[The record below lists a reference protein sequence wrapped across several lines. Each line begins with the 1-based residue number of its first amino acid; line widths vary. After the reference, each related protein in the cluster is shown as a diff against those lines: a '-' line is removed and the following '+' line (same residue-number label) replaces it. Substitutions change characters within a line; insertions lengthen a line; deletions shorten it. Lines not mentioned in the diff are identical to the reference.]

1 MNDMD
6 DIQYRTFRALEWDRL
21 KSFVAAEA
29 SSQGGKELCFN
40 LALESTQASIEQ
52 LLDETKEAV
61 HLLEARVGISAAGLP
76 DLRSVL
82 ERLMLGASLSGLE
95 LLAISLSLTI
105 GKKFRSSLSSLAPES
120 FPRLTAYLS
129 GLPQAEKLVV
139 EIGIAI
145 DDGGNVKDDA
155 STLLRSLRRDVKRID
170 SSIKETLM
178 RIIHSS
184 TQSKALTEPLYTQR
198 NGRYVLPVNSSMRS
212 SISGIV
218 HDSSASGLTVYV
230 EPMAVLELSN
240 KLRLKE
246 TEIEREVVRILED
259 LSRVASTYFS
269 EVKSNYTTSVQLDTI
284 MARASIAIKYKGE
297 RPDISK
303 NESFNLLSA
312 RHPLLV
318 LQDSTK
324 TVVPNDIRLG
334 GSEGNTLVITGP
346 NTGGKTVLLKTLG
359 IFSLMLR
366 AGLLLPVSAG
376 STASIFTSVCAD
388 IGDEQSLEQSLSTFS
403 SHMKNIVEI
412 VDQCGPG
419 WLILL
424 DEVGAGTDPREG
436 AALARSV
443 LEYLNQSGAVTISS
457 THYGELKT
465 LAYTE
470 AGFVNGSL
478 DFDEQTLSPTYRLRL
493 GVPGSS
499 KATTIA
505 KRLGLNATV
514 INRACEL
521 IEVHEQ
527 DLQRVI
533 DQLEI
538 KLREATVRE
547 EEAQLA
553 QQQAEE
559 LKRIAEEQ
567 MRKAEVESVS
577 LKQKHV
583 SDIESDYKLGKE
595 YIKHL
600 IADLQKQPSISK
612 AQKAQQDLEKV
623 RDELGWKAAPQQS
636 KGPIIAIG
644 QTVKVLSLNQRG
656 IVADVPVEALKNSE
670 IPVMV
675 RCGNLKI
682 KVPVSDLEIIGYE
695 RPQKI
700 QQNKQHTQNKEKQ
713 GAVPIRSRTKG
724 NTVDV
729 FVRTVANTLDLR
741 GKRVDEALIDLDR
754 FLDENLL
761 NGISPLMIIHG
772 HGTGAVK
779 SAVRDYLNN
788 SAHKGSYRPGDGHEG
803 GDGVTM
809 VTL

>member
-1 MNDMD
+1 MNDIH
-6 DIQYRTFRALEWDRL
+6 DIQYRTLRALEWERL

-29 SSQGGKELCFN
+29 SSQGGKEQCHSLP
-40 LALESTQASIEQ
+40 LVSAQSEIEQ

-61 HLLEARVGISAAGLP
+61 YLFEARSGISATGLP
-76 DLRSVL
+76 DLRDTL
-82 ERLMLGASLSGLE
+82 ERLEVGAALSGDE
-95 LLAISLSLTI
+95 LLAIRSTLTV
-105 GKKFRSSLSSLAPES
+105 GKKFRASLSLLAVES
-120 FPRLTAYLS
+120 FPRLTAYVS
-129 GLPQAEKLVV
+129 GLPQAEKLVQ
-139 EIGIAI
+139 EIETAI
-145 DDGGNVKDDA
+145 DDGGNVRDEA
-155 STLLRSLRRDVKRID
+155 SSLLRSLRRDVQKID
-170 SSIKETLM
+170 ATIKETLL

-184 TQSKALTEPLYTQR
+184 TQSKALTEPLYTHR

-212 SISGIV
+212 VINGIV

-230 EPMAVLELSN
+230 EPIAVLELSN

-246 TEIEREVVRILED
+246 TEIEREIARILDE
-259 LSRVASTYFS
+259 LSRSASSHFS
-269 EVKSNYTTSVQLDTI
+269 EVDNNYSTSVQLDTI
-284 MARASIAIKYKGE
+284 MARARVALKYKGQ
-297 RPDISK
+297 RPELSK
-303 NESFNLLSA
+303 NESFNLLGA

-324 TVVPNDIRLG
+324 SVVPNDIRLG
-334 GSEGNTLVITGP
+334 GNDGNTLVITGP

-376 STASIFTSVCAD
+376 STAAIFTNVCAD

-436 AALARSV
+436 AALARAV
-443 LEYLNQSGAVTISS
+443 LEYLNNSGAVTIST
-457 THYGELKT
+457 THYGVLKT

-470 AGFVNGSL
+470 RGFVNGSL

-493 GVPGSS
+493 GIPGSS

-505 KRLGLNATV
+505 KRLGLNASV
-514 INRACEL
+514 IERACEL
-521 IEVHEQ
+521 VEVHDQ
-527 DLQRVI
+527 DLQRTI
-533 DQLEI
+533 DQLEV
-538 KLREATVRE
+538 KLRQASVRE
-547 EEAQLA
+547 EEAQRA

-559 LKRIAEEQ
+559 LRRIAEEQ

-577 LKQKHV
+577 LRQKHV
-583 SDIESDYKLGKE
+583 SDIESDYKLGRD

-623 RDELGWKAAPQQS
+623 RDELGWKAAPQADH
-636 KGPIIAIG
+636 GPAIAVG

-656 IVADVPVEALKNSE
+656 IVADVPSEALKNSE
-670 IPVMV
+670 VPIMV

-700 QQNKQHTQNKEKQ
+700 HQNKQKQKEVTP
-713 GAVPIRSRTKG
+713 GPRTKSG
-724 NTVDV
+724 TIDV
-729 FVRTVANTLDLR
+729 FVRTSANTLDLR
-741 GKRVDEALIDLDR
+741 GKRVEDALSSLDR

-761 NGISPLMIIHG
+761 NGVSPLMIIHG
-772 HGTGAVK
+772 HGTGAMK

-788 SAHKGSYRPGDGHEG
+788 SEHRGSFRPGEVYEG

-809 VTL
+809 VSL